1 MKTRNIY
8 TVLYAV
14 TDWMVKLGY
23 LNILWVSFTI
33 LGLGIFGL
41 FPASFSVYAIVRKW
55 LDGERNINFFKT
67 FKNYYFK
74 EFFKTNLLGVIISI
88 LITLFALNII
98 FYTGFEHRISDILMS
113 LFGAL
118 LIITITLVLY
128 LLPLFVSVRLKFF
141 DYFKATIYIIITHP
155 VQALILL
162 IFTPVYGMILLN
174 LPFLI
179 PFFSV
184 SIFAVISTWIVRNSF
199 TPLIRKISHQ

>member
-8 TVLYAV
+8 NVLYTV

-23 LNILWVSFTI
+23 LNILWASFTI
-33 LGLGIFGL
+33 LGLGVFGL

-55 LDGERNINFFKT
+55 LDGERNINLFKT
-67 FKNYYFK
+67 FKTHYFK
-74 EFFKTNLLGVIISI
+74 EFFITNLLGVITSI
-88 LITLFALNII
+88 LITLFALNIV
-98 FYTGFEHRISDILMS
+98 FYTGFEHKVSDILMS

-118 LIITITLVLY
+118 LIITITLALY
-128 LLPLFVSVRLKFF
+128 LLPLFASVRLKFF
-141 DYFKATIYIIITHP
+141 DYFKAATYIIITHP
-155 VQALILL
+155 VQALALL
-162 IFTPVYGMILLN
+162 VFTPVYGMILLT